1 MLEVHSPSSTP
12 VSPAQTAQIQA
23 GSISSGAAPAK
34 PAGRYHVSLA
44 VDDSEIRE
52 AQRLRHQVF
61 VGEMGAHLT
70 TVLPGH
76 DIDLY
81 DPFCDHLLVRD
92 LASGDVVGTY
102 RILPPD
108 AAKRIGSYYS
118 EQEFDFTRLHDLR
131 PRMAELGR
139 SCVHRDH
146 RSGGVIA
153 RLWMGL
159 AEYLTRNGCEY
170 IVGCASIGM
179 ADGGHVAAS
188 VYRQLS
194 ASHMAP
200 VEWRATPRYRLPVES
215 LDDGQLATL
224 PPLIKGYTRSGGMVC
239 GEPAWDPDF
248 NTADLLTLLPLAQL
262 NRSYARR
269 FGA

>member
-1 MLEVHSPSSTP
+1 MLDVRSNAQAR
-12 VSPAQTAQIQA
+12 PA
-23 GSISSGAAPAK
+23 S
-34 PAGRYHVSLA
+34 RYHVSLA

-52 AQRLRHQVF
+52 AQRLRYKVF
-61 VGEMGAHLT
+61 AEEMGARLSS
-70 TVLPGH
+70 VLPGH

-92 LASGDVVGTY
+92 LANGEVVGTY

-108 AAKRIGSYYS
+108 AAQRVGSYYS
-118 EQEFDFTRLHDLR
+118 EQEFDLTRLAFLR
-131 PRMAELGR
+131 LRMAELGR
-139 SCVHRDH
+139 SCVHPSP

-159 AEYLTRNGCEY
+159 ADYMTRSGYEY

-188 VYRQLS
+188 VYRQITERHL
-194 ASHMAP
+194 AP
-200 VEWRATPRYRLPVES
+200 IEWRACPRYRLPVES
-215 LDDGQLATL
+215 LDDGQTAAL
-224 PPLIKGYTRSGGMVC
+224 PPLIKGYTRLGAMVC

-248 NTADLLTLLPLAQL
+248 NTADLLMLLPMAQL
-262 NRSYARR
+262 NRNYARR
-269 FGA
+269 FVG

>member
-1 MLEVHSPSSTP
+1 MLEARRHLQPG
-12 VSPAQTAQIQA
+12 PA
-23 GSISSGAAPAK
+23 S
-34 PAGRYHVSLA
+34 RYHVSLA

-52 AQRLRHQVF
+52 AQRLRYKVF
-61 VGEMGAHLT
+61 AEEMGARLP

-81 DPFCDHLLVRD
+81 DPYCDHLLVRE
-92 LASGDVVGTY
+92 LSGDEVVGTY

-108 AAKRIGSYYS
+108 AARRVGSYYS
-118 EQEFDFTRLHDLR
+118 EQEFDLTRLHFLR

-139 SCVHRDH
+139 SCVHPAH

-159 AEYLTRNGCEY
+159 ANYMARHGHEY

-179 ADGGHVAAS
+179 ADGGHIAAS
-188 VYRQLS
+188 VYRQL
-194 ASHMAP
+194 AGRHLAP
-200 VEWRATPRYRLPVES
+200 IEWRTTPRYRLPVES
-215 LDDGQLATL
+215 LDDGRIAAL
-224 PPLIKGYTRSGGMVC
+224 PPLLKGYTRLGAMVC

-248 NTADLLTLLPLAQL
+248 NTADLPMLLPMAQL
-262 NRSYARR
+262 NRSFARR
-269 FGA
+269 FFS